1 MKNINLFETDENA
14 EIRRNVVF
22 LLSTY
27 KYSCAMARDFGLAAI
42 FIDKPNARA
51 ESIARDEIEKAIK
64 EYEPRAEIDE
74 ISFTYKDGKMY
85 PVIRLK
91 GIENE

>member
-1 MKNINLFETDENA
+1 MNLFETDENA
-14 EIRRNVVF
+14 EIKRNVEF

-27 KYSCAMARDFGLAAI
+27 KFSCPMYRNFGLAAI

-51 ESIARDEIEKAIK
+51 ESIARDEIEQAIK

-74 ISFTYKDGKMY
+74 ISFTYENNRLY
-85 PVIRLK
+85 PIIKLK
-91 GIENE
+91 G

>member
-1 MKNINLFETDENA
+1 MNLFETDENA

-74 ISFTYKDGKMY
+74 ISFTYENGKMY
-85 PVIRLK
+85 PVVKLK
-91 GIENE
+91 GAE

>member
-1 MKNINLFETDENA
+1 MNLFETDENA
-14 EIRRNVVF
+14 EIRRNVEF

-27 KYSCAMARDFGLAAI
+27 KYSCPMYRNFGLAAI

-51 ESIARDEIEKAIK
+51 ESIARDEIEQAIK

-74 ISFTYKDGKMY
+74 ISFTYENNRLY
-85 PVIRLK
+85 PIIKLK
-91 GIENE
+91 G

>member
-1 MKNINLFETDENA
+1 MNLFETDENA

-27 KYSCAMARDFGLAAI
+27 KYSCPMYRNFGLAAI

-51 ESIARDEIEKAIK
+51 ESIARDEIEQALKT
-64 EYEPRAEIDE
+64 YEPRAEIDE
-74 ISFTYKDGKMY
+74 ISFTYEDGKMM
-85 PVIRLK
+85 PKIKLK
-91 GIENE
+91 GED

>member
-1 MKNINLFETDENA
+1 MY
-14 EIRRNVVF
+14 RN
-22 LLSTY
+22 
-27 KYSCAMARDFGLAAI
+27 CGLAAI

-74 ISFTYKDGKMY
+74 ISFTYENGKMY
-85 PVIRLK
+85 PVVKLK
-91 GIENE
+91 GAE

>member
-1 MKNINLFETDENA
+1 MNLFETDENA
-14 EIRRNVVF
+14 EIRRNVEF

-27 KYSCAMARDFGLAAI
+27 KYSCPMYRNFGLAAI
-42 FIDKPNARA
+42 FIDKPNRQA
-51 ESIARDEIEKAIK
+51 ESIARDEIEQALKT
-64 EYEPRAEIDE
+64 YEPRAEIDE

-85 PVIRLK
+85 PAIKLK

>member
-1 MKNINLFETDENA
+1 MVGINMNLFETDENA
-14 EIRRNVVF
+14 EIRRNVAF

-42 FIDKPNARA
+42 FIDKPNTRA
-51 ESIARDEIEKAIK
+51 ESIARDEIEQAIK

-74 ISFTYKDGKMY
+74 ISFTYENNRLY
-85 PVIRLK
+85 PIIKLK
-91 GIENE
+91 G

>member
-1 MKNINLFETDENA
+1 MNNINLFETDESA
-14 EIRRNVVF
+14 EIRRNVAF

-42 FIDKPNARA
+42 FIDKPNAKA
-51 ESIARDEIEKAIK
+51 ESIARDEIEQALKT
-64 EYEPRAEIDE
+64 YEPRAEIDE
-74 ISFTYKDGKMY
+74 IIFTYENNKMI
-85 PVIRLK
+85 PVVKLN

>member
-14 EIRRNVVF
+14 EIRRNVAF

-51 ESIARDEIEKAIK
+51 ESIARDEIEQALKT
-64 EYEPRAEIDE
+64 YEPRAEIDE
-74 ISFTYKDGKMY
+74 ISFTYKDGKMM
-85 PVIRLK
+85 PIVIIK
-91 GIENE
+91 NQS

>member
-1 MKNINLFETDENA
+1 MNLFETDENA

-27 KYSCAMARDFGLAAI
+27 KYSCPMYRNFGLAAI
-42 FIDKPNARA
+42 FIDKPNSRA
-51 ESIARDEIEKAIK
+51 ESIARDEIEQAIK

-74 ISFTYKDGKMY
+74 ISFTYENNRLY
-85 PVIRLK
+85 PIIKLK
-91 GIENE
+91 G

>member
-1 MKNINLFETDENA
+1 MNLFEIDENA
-14 EIRRNVVF
+14 EIRRNVEF

-27 KYSCAMARDFGLAAI
+27 KYSCPMYRNFGLAAI

-51 ESIARDEIEKAIK
+51 ESIARDEIEQAIK

-74 ISFTYKDGKMY
+74 ISFTYENNRLY
-85 PVIRLK
+85 PIIKLK
-91 GIENE
+91 G

>member
-1 MKNINLFETDENA
+1 MNLFETDENA
-14 EIRRNVVF
+14 EIRRNVEF

-27 KYSCAMARDFGLAAI
+27 KFSCPMYRNFGLAAK
-42 FIDKPNARA
+42 FIDKQNSRA
-51 ESIARDEIEKAIK
+51 ESIARDEIEQAIK

-74 ISFTYKDGKMY
+74 ISFTYKNGKMY
-85 PVIRLK
+85 PAIKLK